1 MFKRLIAAVGTIA
14 AIALAS
20 GAAGAGAAP
29 GTVVDFGDCAFNN
42 NGLATAPAGMPIT
55 LTDFGA
61 GAFGNF
67 GTAQAGFVKETPAT
81 ATVAVTGGSTTTIT
95 MSALPPQFVGDPF
108 FAWFS
113 FLPDLQLDPLASNG
127 SVLVT
132 IDTTN
137 RLPVEDVFPQQKG
150 PAPHFGPFHFGPG
163 TDEES
168 CLITAS

>member
-1 MFKRLIAAVGTIA
+1 MFKRLIAAATTVV

-20 GAAGAGAAP
+20 GATGAGAAP
-29 GTVVDFGDCAFNN
+29 GTIVDWGDCLNN
-42 NGLATAPAGMPIT
+42 NGLTTAPAGLPIT

-67 GTAQAGFVKETPAT
+67 GTAEAAFVKATPSIAT
-81 ATVAVTGGSTTTIT
+81 ISVTGGSTTTIT
-95 MSALPPQFVGDPF
+95 MSGLPPQFVGDPF
-108 FAWFS
+108 YAWFS

-132 IDTTN
+132 IDTSN
-137 RLPVEDVFPQQKG
+137 PLPVEDVFPGQKG

-168 CLITAS
+168 CLVSAS